1 MSGGTYRERPLAD
14 DKQGAADNGNAL
26 GNGLEVSR
34 LFAQLADAIGD
45 LRRREGGQDGRR
57 NERGTNDEGAEGNH
71 LGGCW
76 KFVRDT

>member
-14 DKQGAADNGNAL
+14 DKQGAVDNGNAL
-26 GNGLEVSR
+26 GNGLEGLR
-34 LFAQLADAIGD
+34 LFAQRGEAIGD
-45 LRRREGGQDGRR
+45 LRRREGGQDGRH

-76 KFVRDT
+76 KLFRDT